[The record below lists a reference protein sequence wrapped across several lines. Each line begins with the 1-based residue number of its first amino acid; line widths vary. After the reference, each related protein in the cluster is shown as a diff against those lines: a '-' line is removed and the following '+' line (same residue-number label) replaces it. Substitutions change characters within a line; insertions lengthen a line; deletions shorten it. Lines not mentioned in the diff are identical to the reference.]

1 MDLGLTGYRKDSHI
15 TIMGTGTK
23 KFRDEDGRFHECLTL
38 VYKDTDTGI
47 KHQKQIV
54 DPKYEFYTV
63 KPEYRTTYN
72 RLYIEKEKCNRHVA
86 TRIGL
91 DKAVAE
97 SLGMLDWFKETIRSG
112 DRDRIRSIHKH
123 PDVFMSDNNI
133 EDHYRFWF
141 DQQYANDICQITKCF
156 FDIEVDTKEIDG
168 RFPDMGECPINAISV
183 LYPNRNELY
192 TFLLRT
198 KSNIEKINE
207 FENYVRNG
215 GIEECKRFILDY
227 VSERN
232 TNKQGEKFYFGLENL
247 SIKVLFYNE
256 EDEINLIKDFFNT
269 INKFKP
275 DFALAWNQAFDV
287 PYMIARILNLGYQPE
302 DIICHPDF
310 EYKQCYYYID
320 ERNKNDYEE
329 RCDYFACTSYT
340 IFIDQMINF
349 ASRRKGQT
357 KLLSYSL
364 DFIGNLVGHVRKLDY
379 KNITTRI
386 EELPYIDFMTFVL
399 YNMCD
404 TIVQHCIEHYSND
417 IEFIFGKV
425 VMNNTRYS
433 KIHRQT
439 VYLTNR
445 GQKVLWN
452 EGFVKGNN
460 VNLNNPKKPYP
471 GAFVADP
478 KNLSDKPKMKINGS
492 PVNILNNLYDA
503 DFKAMYPSNI
513 RQFNTFANTMVGYI
527 IISHK
532 IHTKENRSFYEHY
545 TRGGQFIEDIHSHQW
560 IEFANRWL
568 GLPDFAELVDRVKYT
583 YSTEIT
589 PSSMYALMG
598 KTIKNNDGYKMPIVV
613 PGNYKFPIYVNAD
626 KNGYTRPIHIASPI
640 PDEVNDRMKGWLNH
654 VVSCPNQSF

>member
-1 MDLGLTGYRKDSHI
+1 
-15 TIMGTGTK
+15 
-23 KFRDEDGRFHECLTL
+23 
-38 VYKDTDTGI
+38 
-47 KHQKQIV
+47 
-54 DPKYEFYTV
+54 
-63 KPEYRTTYN
+63 
-72 RLYIEKEKCNRHVA
+72 
-86 TRIGL
+86 
-91 DKAVAE
+91 
-97 SLGMLDWFKETIRSG
+97 
-112 DRDRIRSIHKH
+112 
-123 PDVFMSDNNI
+123 
-133 EDHYRFWF
+133 
-141 DQQYANDICQITKCF
+141 
-156 FDIEVDTKEIDG
+156 
-168 RFPDMGECPINAISV
+168 
-183 LYPNRNELY
+183 
-192 TFLLRT
+192 
-198 KSNIEKINE
+198 
-207 FENYVRNG
+207 
-215 GIEECKRFILDY
+215 
-227 VSERN
+227 
-232 TNKQGEKFYFGLENL
+232 
-247 SIKVLFYNE
+247 
-256 EDEINLIKDFFNT
+256 
-269 INKFKP
+269 
-275 DFALAWNQAFDV
+275 
-287 PYMIARILNLGYQPE
+287 MIARILNLGYQPE
-302 DIICHPDF
+302 DIICHQDF

-320 ERNKNDYEE
+320 EKNKNDYEE

-527 IISHK
+527 IISRK